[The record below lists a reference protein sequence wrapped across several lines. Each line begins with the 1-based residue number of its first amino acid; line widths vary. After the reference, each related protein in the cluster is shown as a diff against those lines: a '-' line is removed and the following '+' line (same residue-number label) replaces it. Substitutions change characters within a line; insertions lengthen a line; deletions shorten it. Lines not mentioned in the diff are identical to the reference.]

1 MIIVRTPLRISLG
14 GGGTDLKSFYSL
26 YGSTF
31 VSVAINKYIYITLHR
46 SGFSK
51 KIRCRYSIMEEVE
64 DVEDLKNEIMRETL
78 KKYDVYDSI
87 EVTSH
92 AEIPSGTGLGSSGT
106 FGVALAHALKV
117 SNGMTLVREELA
129 EEATEIQ
136 ADILKHP
143 IGKQDQYA
151 AAFGGLNAYQVSK
164 EGKVNVYPLDMLPES
179 KALLESRLVMFFTG
193 YSRDA
198 NNILGEQEKKTKQK
212 DEIVIESLKEIQ
224 KYGFRI
230 KDALE
235 DGNLDMFG
243 ELMNLHWI
251 EKKKRSN
258 TMSNPEIDKWYK
270 IGMENGALGGKLV
283 GAGGGGFLLFYA
295 HNVDRLVRAIDL
307 KHVPFKFDYQGS
319 TLL

>member
-1 MIIVRTPLRISLG
+1 
-14 GGGTDLKSFYSL
+14 
-26 YGSTF
+26 
-31 VSVAINKYIYITLHR
+31 
-46 SGFSK
+46 
-51 KIRCRYSIMEEVE
+51 
-64 DVEDLKNEIMRETL
+64 
-78 KKYDVYDSI
+78 
-87 EVTSH
+87 
-92 AEIPSGTGLGSSGT
+92 
-106 FGVALAHALKV
+106 
-117 SNGMTLVREELA
+117 
-129 EEATEIQ
+129 
-136 ADILKHP
+136 
-143 IGKQDQYA
+143 
-151 AAFGGLNAYQVSK
+151 
-164 EGKVNVYPLDMLPES
+164 
-179 KALLESRLVMFFTG
+179 MFFTG